1 MDLSRYY
8 EQICKEPML
17 SRDDEFDLFMLLQDE
32 GLPQKERDKIRD
44 QLIRANL
51 RFAFKQAKKYSK
63 NDPEIFEELISAAN
77 EGLLVG
83 MEKYN
88 PSKNVRFLTYA
99 GWWVVQRILKEMS
112 KKRLVGLPVWRQQL
126 AARIQKACDN
136 NENMNI
142 EELKKEFPDVPE
154 KDLIELY
161 DTKYLTYYIED
172 MDQTD
177 PAFEVD
183 PIGTEVESRID
194 RDRLNAVVES
204 LPSPHKEVISYS
216 FGLNDYP
223 EQTHSQISAQLG
235 LTKDQIRE
243 YKAEGLGIIK
253 DKLAGSNI

>member
-1 MDLSRYY
+1 MDISKYY

-17 SRDDEFDLFMLLQDE
+17 SREEEFDAFMLMNDP
-32 GLPQKERDKIRD
+32 GLPQKERDKIREK
-44 QLIRANL
+44 IIKANL
-51 RFAFKQAKKYSK
+51 RFCFKQAKRYSK
-63 NDPEIFEELISAAN
+63 NDPEVFEELISAAN

-83 MEKYN
+83 IEKFD
-88 PSKNVRFLTYA
+88 PARGVRFLTLA
-99 GWWVVQRILKEMS
+99 GWWVLQRLLKEMS
-112 KKRLVGLPVWRQQL
+112 KKRIVALPVWRQQL

-136 NENMNI
+136 KENMTI
-142 EELKKEFPDVPE
+142 EELKKEFPDVAE

-183 PIGTEVESRID
+183 PIGTEVEARID

-204 LPSPHKEVISYS
+204 LPSPHREVISYS

-253 DKLAGSNI
+253 DRLAGS